1 MAISILPIRRN
12 LKFNL
17 NPAKALTWHRDGLN
31 VSQFMNTMSLF
42 FPVGNAFSSTAYAI
56 TVTRS
61 RIPS

>member
-42 FPVGNAFSSTAYAI
+42 FRAPFRMILTGSSAA
-56 TVTRS
+56 
-61 RIPS
+61 